1 MTPNP
6 SLRTA
11 HSTFKIHLVLSVPA
25 LKDYLHLHFIVLIWG
40 FTAILGLLISL
51 PAVELV
57 FYRTLLAGLLLAVVV
72 KVRGKH
78 FALPPRHLAAL
89 LGTGA
94 LISAHWI
101 LFFAAARVANA
112 SVCLAGMATCS
123 LWTALLEPLSSRKP
137 LRLLEIFLGLL
148 VVVGLYVIFHFEFDH
163 ALGLAL
169 AVASAMLAAVFTIIN
184 GRFTHR
190 YDALVITGYEMGGAF
205 LSTALFLPFYRET
218 LAGGGQLHLVPTT
231 TDWLYI
237 GLLAWV
243 CTVYAY
249 SSAVQLMKKFSAF
262 AMNLTV
268 NLEPVYGIVLAF
280 LFFGEKERM
289 TTGFYLGTLVIL
301 LAVLAYPALSR
312 LRPRKAVV

>member
-1 MTPNP
+1 M
-6 SLRTA
+6 SA
-11 HSTFKIHLVLSVPA
+11 PA
-25 LKDYLHLHFIVLIWG
+25 LKNYLHLHFIVLIWG
-40 FTAILGLLISL
+40 FTAILGLLISM

-72 KVRGKH
+72 KVRGKDYI
-78 FALPPRHLAAL
+78 LSPKHLAAL
-89 LGTGA
+89 LATGA

-123 LWTALLEPLSSRKP
+123 LWTALFEPLSSRQP
-137 LRLLEIFLGLL
+137 VRLLEILLGLL
-148 VVVGLYVIFHFEFDH
+148 VVLGLYVIFHFEFDH
-163 ALGLAL
+163 ALGLIL
-169 AVASAMLAAVFTIIN
+169 AVTSAMLAAVFTIIN

-218 LAGGGQLHLVPTT
+218 LAEGQQLHLLPTA
-231 TDWLYI
+231 TDWLYM
-237 GLLAWV
+237 GVLASV

-289 TTGFYLGTLVIL
+289 TAGFYLGTLVIL

-312 LRPRKAVV
+312 LRPRNAVV

>member
-1 MTPNP
+1 M
-6 SLRTA
+6 SA
-11 HSTFKIHLVLSVPA
+11 PA

-40 FTAILGLLISL
+40 FTAILGLLISI

-78 FALPPRHLAAL
+78 FALPAGHLAAL

-137 LRLLEIFLGLL
+137 VRLLEIFLGLL

-163 ALGLAL
+163 ALGLML

-184 GRFTHR
+184 SRFTHR
-190 YDALVITGYEMGGAF
+190 YDSLVITGYEMGGAF
-205 LSTALFLPFYRET
+205 LATALFLPFYRET
-218 LAGGGQLHLVPTT
+218 LAAGSQLQLVPTAA
-231 TDWLYI
+231 DWLYI
-237 GLLAWV
+237 ALLAWL

-249 SSAVQLMKKFSAF
+249 SAAVGLMQKFSAF

-280 LFFGEKERM
+280 LFFGEKEKM

-301 LAVLAYPALSR
+301 LAVLAYPALNR
-312 LRPRKAVV
+312 LRTRKAVA